1 MKDHLSVLNPLARAG
16 KNMGPD
22 AFPVHSPDQPFQ
34 PGSSGNPWETGSGDR
49 FDSPLQVT
57 GFYDEAE
64 IEGMDVT
71 AAMEYTKFIREQ
83 SLLPQGS
90 QQMEH
95 AHQTISPQWVARL
108 LGNA

>member
-1 MKDHLSVLNPLARAG
+1 MKDHLSVFNPLAGAG

-22 AFPVHSPDQPFQ
+22 AFPVHSPDQPLKT
-34 PGSSGNPWETGSGDR
+34 GSSGNPWETGTGDR

-64 IEGMDVT
+64 IEGMD
-71 AAMEYTKFIREQ
+71 AAAAREYTNFIREQ
-83 SLLPQGS
+83 SLLPRGS

-108 LGNA
+108 LGTA